1 METLAGSGTRR
12 RGGTP
17 GQDMVG
23 NFMQYVEAVTTMGW
37 GGRREPRIEGLVAG
51 LTGLARLTG
60 VGLCVGPG
68 AGAGGA

>member
-37 GGRREPRIEGLVAG
+37 GGRREPRIEGL
-51 LTGLARLTG
+51 TGLARLTG